1 MKKLKLA
8 AEAKKDEPLEK
19 ILFKKGTVL
28 KFGGMP
34 FSLPQD
40 TYLLGRMENYKYALG
55 YVGGREGYKLDL
67 NQSDLS
73 LSKPVQE
80 ASVPNA

>member
-1 MKKLKLA
+1 MKKSKIA

-19 ILFKKGTVL
+19 ILFKKGAVL

-40 TYLLGRMENYKYALG
+40 IYLLGRMENYKYALD
-55 YVGGREGYKLDL
+55 V
-67 NQSDLS
+67 
-73 LSKPVQE
+73 
-80 ASVPNA
+80 ASEEDGKCFV

>member
-1 MKKLKLA
+1 MKKSKLA

-19 ILFKKGTVL
+19 ILFKKGAVL

-40 TYLLGRMENYKYALG
+40 HIC
-55 YVGGREGYKLDL
+55 
-67 NQSDLS
+67 
-73 LSKPVQE
+73 
-80 ASVPNA
+80 